1 MFKIENASL
10 QVIFLHLVSLPRT
23 HGGISGKKPKSST
36 KLAPPSIH
44 YKKHLQKRS
53 HDNFYYD
60 YPENPVSY
68 DYQAYSNNPLQVGNP
83 LKVAGIAGT
92 AGVALKAFKAKSVLK
107 LLKIPAGLALLGGI
121 AALAAGL
128 APPAVIGSIN
138 LPFNGK
144 RKKRSITSTK
154 LDRHFIHMSKRW

>member
-1 MFKIENASL
+1 ML
-10 QVIFLHLVSLPRT
+10 FLNSRYRMT
-23 HGGISGKKPKSST
+23 RGST

-60 YPENPVSY
+60 YPENPGSY
-68 DYQAYSNNPLQVGNP
+68 DYQMYNSNHLQVGNP
-83 LKVAGIAGT
+83 LQVAGIAGT
-92 AGVALKAFKAKSVLK
+92 AGVAFKALKAKSILK

-128 APPAVIGSIN
+128 APPAVIGSIS
-138 LPFNGK
+138 LPFNLRFEYFRVKGK
-144 RKKRSITSTK
+144 KKYHI
-154 LDRHFIHMSKRW
+154 DEA